1 MNTGWSGGA
10 YGVGSRMEIGHTRAM
25 IAAALSGALDDVP
38 YAPDPIFNV
47 EVPTA
52 VPDVP
57 ADSLHPRSSW
67 SDGAAYDAQARR
79 LAGMFAENFKAFE
92 AEADDD
98 VRRAGPSV

>member
-1 MNTGWSGGA
+1 
-10 YGVGSRMEIGHTRAM
+10 M

-57 ADSLHPRSSW
+57 ADSLHPRASW
-67 SDGAAYDAQARR
+67 SDGAAYDAQAGR

-92 AEADDD
+92 AEADED